1 MSESRS
7 VDIVFALGVGIVVGA
22 VTALLLAPSSGEE
35 IRNRIG
41 EAAKGASGKA
51 KEGADT
57 AANFLKDQKERLGH
71 AIEEGK
77 RAYQEGTQTG

>member
-7 VDIVFALGVGIVVGA
+7 VDIIFALGVGIVVGA
-22 VTALLLAPSSGEE
+22 VTALLLAPSSGEDV
-35 IRNRIG
+35 RHRIG

-57 AANFLKDQKERLGH
+57 ATEFLRNQKERLGH

-77 RAYQEGTQTG
+77 RAYQEGPQTS